1 MWICDDL
8 EDRLV
13 AAAVRFLFILA
24 SFYVTSPRRDVS
36 ETAAPILFLPLVRIS
51 QRPLWGFTSYSRLP
65 YYQLY
70 YLVLM
75 TAGSWMILFFVLK
88 NYYYVACFYS
98 RPRASIY
105 KHCTLKLHTN
115 KAKWER
121 TYLSLSTICVVTDC
135 FSFFLLLTTPM

>member
-13 AAAVRFLFILA
+13 AAAVRFLLFWLVFFMLLQA
-24 SFYVTSPRRDVS
+24 QDEDVS
-36 ETAAPILFLPLVRIS
+36 NWTAAPILFLPLVRIS

-75 TAGSWMILFFVLK
+75 TLHEPLLGACWFMNDTIFLF
-88 NYYYVACFYS
+88 
-98 RPRASIY
+98 
-105 KHCTLKLHTN
+105 
-115 KAKWER
+115 
-121 TYLSLSTICVVTDC
+121 
-135 FSFFLLLTTPM
+135 